1 MFFDLIKNFPLQILI
16 ISILSYLIGSI
27 SFPIIV
33 TKFFKKNQDI
43 RDLGSGNAGFTN
55 VLRSVGVL
63 PAVITFIGD
72 FFKCFA
78 AISLSR
84 LIFSYFSCDAIPKD
98 FILLYVSYIS
108 GFLCIIGH
116 IYPCFFKFRGGKS
129 IIASFSMMMATHWQV
144 GLIILG
150 IFLIVLL
157 LFKIISLASIT
168 CATLY
173 PTVNIVSMKLL
184 IFNQVNDYFS
194 FHYIIFTTI
203 ISILVMAIV
212 VYKHS
217 PNIKRLLNGTEKKI
231 TTKK

>member
-1 MFFDLIKNFPLQILI
+1 MFFELFKNFPLQIII

-55 VLRSVGVL
+55 VLRSVGIL

-72 FFKCFA
+72 FLKCFA

-84 LIFSYFSCDAIPKD
+84 FIFSFFSCNEAPKD
-98 FILLYVSYIS
+98 FMLLYISYIS
-108 GFLCIIGH
+108 GLFCIIGH
-116 IYPCFFKFRGGKS
+116 IYPCFFKFKGGKS

-150 IFLIVLL
+150 IFLIVLVI
-157 LFKIISLASIT
+157 FKIISLASIT
-168 CATLY
+168 CAVLY
-173 PTVNIVSMKLL
+173 PTVNVVSMKLL

-194 FHYIIFTTI
+194 FHYVIFTTI
-203 ISILVMAIV
+203 ISILIMSIV

-217 PNIKRLLNGTEKKI
+217 PNIRRLLDGTEKKI